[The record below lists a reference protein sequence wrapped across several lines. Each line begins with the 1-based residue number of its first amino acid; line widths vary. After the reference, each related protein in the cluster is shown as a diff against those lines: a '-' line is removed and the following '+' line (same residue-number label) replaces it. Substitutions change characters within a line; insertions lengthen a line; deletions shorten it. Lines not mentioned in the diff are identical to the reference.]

1 MASPQGT
8 TFPQRPRV
16 RLRENVGI
24 GGGRPMGV
32 EATRMVNIHDKSEMG
47 PLHSLQHAPGYQVDE
62 ILTQVDQWMIT
73 LL

>member
-1 MASPQGT
+1 
-8 TFPQRPRV
+8 
-16 RLRENVGI
+16 
-24 GGGRPMGV
+24 MGV